1 VAFEVYVVCHSYVFI
16 LSAAYLLFGEDG
28 LGLIPEEHKPHLKE
42 ELQAGLKD
50 SVRVVLFTQ
59 EFECEF
65 CKESRELVTEV
76 AELAPDKIKTEIYDF
91 VKDADK
97 VKEFN
102 IDKVPAIVI
111 LGSKDYGIRYFGIP
125 YGYEFNSFIDNIV
138 NVSKGTTNLSEET
151 KKKLASIE
159 KPVHIQVFVTLTCPY
174 CPIAAGLAHKF
185 ALESDKVRADVIE
198 AGEFPHLAQKYAVM
212 GVPKIVINE
221 RTELVG
227 AVPENQFVDAVVQA
241 QKTPSIYM

>member
-1 VAFEVYVVCHSYVFI
+1 V
-16 LSAAYLLFGEDG
+16 
-28 LGLIPEEHKPHLKE
+28 GLIPDEHKMHLKE
-42 ELQAGLKD
+42 ELQEGMKD

-59 EFECEF
+59 EIECEF
-65 CKESRELVTEV
+65 CKEARELVLEV
-76 AELAPDKIKTEIYDF
+76 ANLVPDKIKAEIYDF
-91 VKDADK
+91 VKDAEK
-97 VKEFN
+97 AKEFAV
-102 IDKVPAIVI
+102 DKVPAIAIV
-111 LGSKDYGIRYFGIP
+111 GKKDYGIRYYGIP
-125 YGYEFNSFIDNIV
+125 YGYEFNTFIENII
-138 NVSKGTTNLSEET
+138 NVSKGTTNLSEDT
-151 KKKLASIE
+151 KKKLQSIE

-198 AGEFPHLAQKYAVM
+198 VGEFPHLGHKYSVM

-227 AVPENQFVDAVVQA
+227 AVPESQFVDHVVQA

>member
-1 VAFEVYVVCHSYVFI
+1 M
-16 LSAAYLLFGEDG
+16 
-28 LGLIPEEHKPHLKE
+28 IPEEHKPHLKE

-50 SVRVVLFTQ
+50 PVRVVLFTQ
-59 EFECEF
+59 EIECEF

-102 IDKVPAIVI
+102 VDKVPAIVI
-111 LGSKDYGIRYFGIP
+111 LSSKDYGIRYFGIP
-125 YGYEFNSFIDNIV
+125 YGYEFNSFVDNII
-138 NVSKGTTNLSEET
+138 NVSKGTTNLTKET

-198 AGEFPHLAQKYAVM
+198 VGEFPHLAQKYAVM

-227 AVPENQFVDAVVQA
+227 AVPESQFVDSVVQA

>member
-1 VAFEVYVVCHSYVFI
+1 M
-16 LSAAYLLFGEDG
+16 
-28 LGLIPEEHKPHLKE
+28 KE

-50 SVRVVLFTQ
+50 PVRVVLFTQ

-76 AELAPDKIKTEIYDF
+76 AELAPDKIKAEIYDF

-102 IDKVPAIVI
+102 VDKVPAIVI

-125 YGYEFNSFIDNIV
+125 YGYEFSSFIDNII
-138 NVSKGTTNLSEET
+138 NVSRGTTDLSEDT

-198 AGEFPHLAQKYAVM
+198 AGEFPHLAKNMLLWVCQK
-212 GVPKIVINE
+212 
-221 RTELVG
+221 
-227 AVPENQFVDAVVQA
+227 
-241 QKTPSIYM
+241 SS